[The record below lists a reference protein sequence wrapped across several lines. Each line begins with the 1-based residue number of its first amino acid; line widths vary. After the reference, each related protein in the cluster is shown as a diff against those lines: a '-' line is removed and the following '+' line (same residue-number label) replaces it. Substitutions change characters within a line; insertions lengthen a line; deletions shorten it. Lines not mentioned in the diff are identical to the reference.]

1 MSNENI
7 NRFNKVASKWDEN
20 PQRLKMAKNIV
31 ERMAQETSFDTSAS
45 VLDYGCGTGLV
56 SLELAKLV
64 GHITGVDASA
74 GMLDI
79 MNQKIAEAH
88 IPNINTVECE
98 YSDSVFAKLGPFDI
112 AVSSMVMHHID
123 NPDQFVSALYNVVS
137 PSGHVLIADLD
148 EEDGSFHED
157 MTGVHHKGFSRDRFI
172 ETLTVAGFTGIRV
185 TEAHTMTRETPSGP
199 KDYTILLA
207 IGTKGKIND

>member
-7 NRFNKVASKWDEN
+7 DRFNKAASKWDEN
-20 PQRLKMAKNIV
+20 PKRLKMAKQIV
-31 ERMAQETSFDTSAS
+31 ERMAQEVTFDSSAN

-64 GHITGVDASA
+64 GNVTGVDAST

-79 MNQKIAEAH
+79 LNQKITEAH
-88 IPNINTVECE
+88 VANINTVVCE
-98 YSDSVFAKLGPFDI
+98 YSDPTFGKFGPFDM

-123 NPDQFVSALYNVVS
+123 NPAQFLSALYNVIL
-137 PSGHVLIADLD
+137 PGGHVLIADLD
-148 EEDGSFHED
+148 EEDGNFHED

-172 ETLTVAGFTGIRV
+172 ETLSAAGFTEVRV
-185 TEAHTMTRETPSGP
+185 TKAHTMTRETTSGL
-199 KDYTILLA
+199 KDYTVLLA
-207 IGTKGKIND
+207 VGTKG